1 MRQNHLLRSFRL
13 TDDAPRPFSIQ
24 VRCLL
29 MFMRLLMMR
38 FSHFAARSFLTT
50 ILVLSISSW
59 AHAIAVGS
67 TSGTVP
73 ATTVNPANYAG
84 WTQGDPGWGNVTSGG
99 NNFVYLGDGWMLSAR
114 HVGPPVSIALP
125 TGTFQ
130 QIGDPYLGA
139 SYYAD
144 YGVTSYFDSNLG
156 KQVRQFTVA
165 NPPGMGLAPN
175 SYTDLQLF
183 RINGDP
189 GLPAVKIASEHF
201 NLNPFPMAVNSPE
214 LVMIGQGNSR
224 AVNETHWNV
233 DMSDTTPPITWTW
246 TETGGSGNR
255 QGYYSVGP
263 RTKAWGTNRLANTYT
278 INSQNPGLFSS
289 VVSNTTGVVKLTAL
303 QNETLVLTTSFDELA
318 GNGATGFEAQ
328 ALGGDSGSG
337 VFYKRNGQWELVGIV
352 NASTT
357 LPSQPWGT
365 GTAIYDGMTLISD
378 LSYYN
383 QDYLHSIKQIMD
395 SHPDYSTIGDVNL
408 DGVVNGNGSGLA
420 ATDDVTA
427 FIAGWGNVNLV
438 DGLPKGTI
446 TSWKKGDLNRNGV
459 TDVNDFLLLRGA
471 LNTPISG
478 AVLQSLFG
486 STTIPGV
493 GAVPEP
499 TAACLAM
506 LAFGSFMLLLRRRTR
521 SMVS

>member
-1 MRQNHLLRSFRL
+1 MRQNNHFLSSL
-13 TDDAPRPFSIQ
+13 TTQFADDSQPAYRMHDDS
-24 VRCLL
+24 L
-29 MFMRLLMMR
+29 MCPLMMR
-38 FSHFAARSFLTT
+38 FRQVTLRCFVAAMC
-50 ILVLSISSW
+50 VLSINSW
-59 AHAIAVGS
+59 AHALAVGT

-73 ATTVNPANYAG
+73 ATTVNPANYDG

-99 NNFVYLGDGWMLSAR
+99 NNYVYLGDGWMLSAR
-114 HVGPPVSIALP
+114 HVGPPVSIVLP

-139 SYYAD
+139 SYYSD
-144 YGVTSYFDSNLG
+144 YGVTTYFDNSLG
-156 KQVRQFTVA
+156 KQVRLFTVA
-165 NPPGMGLAPN
+165 NPPGMGLTP
-175 SYTDLQLF
+175 YTDLQLF

-189 GLPAVKIASEHF
+189 GLPAVKIANEHF
-201 NLNPFPMAVNSPE
+201 DLNPFPSAINSPE
-214 LVMIGQGNSR
+214 LVMVGQGNTR
-224 AVNETHWNV
+224 AANEVHWNV

-246 TETGGSGNR
+246 TPTEGSGNK

-278 INSQNPGLFSS
+278 INSQNPGLYSS

-303 QNETLVLTTSFDELA
+303 QNDTLVLTTSYDKLVD
-318 GNGATGFEAQ
+318 NGATAFEAQ

-357 LPSQPWGT
+357 FPSQPGGT
-365 GTAIYDGMTLISD
+365 GTAIYDGMTLISN
-378 LSYYN
+378 LAYYN

-395 SHPDYSTIGDVNL
+395 SHPDYSTMGDVNL
-408 DGVVNGNGSGLA
+408 DGIVSGNGSGLA

-427 FIAGWGNVNLV
+427 FVAGWGNVNLV
-438 DGLPKGTI
+438 DGTPKGTI
-446 TSWKKGDLNRNGV
+446 TSWKKGDLNRNGI

-471 LNTPISG
+471 LNAPVSG
-478 AVLQSLFG
+478 AVVQSLFG

-493 GAVPEP
+493 GGVPEP
-499 TAACLAM
+499 TSACLVMFA
-506 LAFGSFMLLLRRRTR
+506 AGSFILLLRWRTR
-521 SMVS
+521 PLVG